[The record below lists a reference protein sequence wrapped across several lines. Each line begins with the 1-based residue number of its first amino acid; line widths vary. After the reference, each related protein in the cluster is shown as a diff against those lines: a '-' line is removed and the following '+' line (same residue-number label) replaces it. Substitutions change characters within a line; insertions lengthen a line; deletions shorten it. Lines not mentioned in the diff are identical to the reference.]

1 MSNKELWLKELAKIQ
16 RRIKRLEKRGYSF
29 PEYSKPELPK
39 RVTQKELERMRTEY
53 TPQKLYKQAEYKTKA
68 GETVSG
74 YQGRKLERQ
83 ESARKGQATKRKRAY
98 QKQIENAPR
107 ISSVMYSN
115 LREFLSQLSTVQYKG
130 IRRGYS
136 EVIYEKKESAIELL
150 SLLDSTISTEGEQS
164 VFTRLEAQATE
175 LQSAMNDLY
184 LASTQ
189 EQVNASSVRIA
200 TIIKGESLTLSESES
215 FTEINEGLESI
226 DIV

>member
-29 PEYSKPELPK
+29 PEYNKPELPK

-150 SLLDSTISTEGEQS
+150 SLLDSTIATEGEQS

>member
-16 RRIKRLEKRGYSF
+16 KRIKRLEKRGYSF
-29 PEYSKPELPK
+29 PEYHKPELPK

-83 ESARKGQATKRKRAY
+83 ESARKGQATKRKREY

-150 SLLDSTISTEGEQS
+150 SLLDSTIATEGEQS

-184 LASTQ
+184 RASTQ
-189 EQVNASSVRIA
+189 PQVNTVTVQIA

-215 FTEINEGLESI
+215 FTEINEGFESI

>member
-29 PEYSKPELPK
+29 PEYNKPELPK

-83 ESARKGQATKRKRAY
+83 ESTRKGQATKRKRAY

-150 SLLDSTISTEGEQS
+150 SLLDSTIATEGEES

-200 TIIKGESLTLSESES
+200 TIIKGESLTLAESES
-215 FTEINEGLESI
+215 FTEINEGFESV

>member
-16 RRIKRLEKRGYSF
+16 RRIKRIEKRGYSF
-29 PEYSKPELPK
+29 PEYKKPELPK
-39 RVTQKELERMRTEY
+39 RVTQKELERMRNEY
-53 TPQKLYKQAEYKTKA
+53 TTPKLYQQAEYKTKA

-74 YQGRKLERQ
+74 YQGRKLEKQ

-98 QKQIENAPR
+98 QKQIENAPK
-107 ISSVMYSN
+107 ISSVMNSK
-115 LREFLSQLSTVQYKG
+115 LREFLNQLSTVQYKG

-136 EVIYEKKESAIELL
+136 EVIYEKKESALDLL
-150 SLLDSTISTEGEQS
+150 SLLDSVIATEGEES

-175 LQSAMNDLY
+175 LQGAMNDLY

-200 TIIKGESLTLSESES
+200 TIIKGESLTLAESES
-215 FTEINEGLESI
+215 FTEMNEGLESI

>member
-83 ESARKGQATKRKRAY
+83 ESARKGQATKRKREY

-150 SLLDSTISTEGEQS
+150 SLLDSTIATEGEQS

>member
-29 PEYSKPELPK
+29 PEYNKPELPK

-83 ESARKGQATKRKRAY
+83 ESTRKGQATKRKRAY

-150 SLLDSTISTEGEQS
+150 SLLDSTIATEGEQS

>member
-16 RRIKRLEKRGYSF
+16 KRIKRLEKRGYSF
-29 PEYSKPELPK
+29 PEYKKPELPK

-83 ESARKGQATKRKRAY
+83 ESARKGQATRRKRAY

-107 ISSVMYSN
+107 ISSVMYAN

-136 EVIYEKKESAIELL
+136 AVIYEKKEVATNLIT
-150 SLLDSTISTEGEQS
+150 LLDTTIANDGEQN
-164 VFTRLEAQATE
+164 VFARLEENATE

-200 TIIKGESLTLSESES
+200 TIIKGESLTLAESES
-215 FTEINEGLESI
+215 FTEINEGFESV